1 MAKISKPS
9 LAKFDQ
15 VSKWLG
21 KNCRYFKN
29 KNTLLSQCKL
39 MLLFEHNL
47 ATFSY
52 IKFSF
57 FTLTPYMWICDVYQ
71 WTFILFH
78 FKENY
83 NLNKWKKVQQLNDF
97 ISILVSGEYLK
108 LLKQDDKVVQK
119 EIIQDKIIPVI
130 VTPTETQSQDH
141 QLMPPPPKQMLLT
154 TTTNSANK
162 INQEEEEEDSAIQ
175 NLLDDIRGS
184 FERQF
189 DDEFN
194 DLTENDAINEE
205 SAGGGGNEESRTSSP
220 LFGNINIG
228 STFSISDGQ
237 ALEDLAAEDLIPS
250 SPDEMPLEGLSISQ
264 EVFDLG
270 FLDPF
275 HQGTEDQPF

>member
-1 MAKISKPS
+1 M
-9 LAKFDQ
+9 
-15 VSKWLG
+15 
-21 KNCRYFKN
+21 
-29 KNTLLSQCKL
+29 
-39 MLLFEHNL
+39 
-47 ATFSY
+47 
-52 IKFSF
+52 
-57 FTLTPYMWICDVYQ
+57 
-71 WTFILFH
+71 
-78 FKENY
+78 
-83 NLNKWKKVQQLNDF
+83 NKWKKVQQLNDF

>member
-1 MAKISKPS
+1 MT
-9 LAKFDQ
+9 
-15 VSKWLG
+15 
-21 KNCRYFKN
+21 KNV
-29 KNTLLSQCKL
+29 T
-39 MLLFEHNL
+39 
-47 ATFSY
+47 
-52 IKFSF
+52 I
-57 FTLTPYMWICDVYQ
+57 
-71 WTFILFH
+71 
-78 FKENY
+78 
-83 NLNKWKKVQQLNDF
+83 WKKKRLQQLYDL

-108 LLKQDDKVVQK
+108 LLKQDDKVVRK
-119 EIIQDKIIPVI
+119 EITQDKVIPVI
-130 VTPTETQSQDH
+130 VTPIPTETQSQDH

-154 TTTNSANK
+154 TTNPANK
-162 INQEEEEEDSAIQ
+162 INEEEEEEDSAIQ

-194 DLTENDAINEE
+194 DLTENDTINEE
-205 SAGGGGNEESRTSSP
+205 SGGGGNEESRTSSP

-228 STFSISDGQ
+228 TTFSISDGQ

-275 HQGTEDQPF
+275 NQGTEDQPF